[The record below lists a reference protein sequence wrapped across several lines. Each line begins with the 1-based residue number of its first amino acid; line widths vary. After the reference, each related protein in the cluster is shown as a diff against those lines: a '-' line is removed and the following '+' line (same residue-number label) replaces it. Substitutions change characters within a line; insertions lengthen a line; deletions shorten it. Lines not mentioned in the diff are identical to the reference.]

1 LSGTMLTYVII
12 FVKLSLILGITLT
25 LAAYMV
31 LAERKLLARMQN
43 RFGPNRVGPYGL
55 LQPLADLIKLITK
68 EDIMPDEADSVV
80 YYIAPGIVAGTV
92 LLTFAVV
99 PFGGPVEVMGRTVN
113 MPVIDLNVGVLYIL
127 ALSSLGVYGV
137 ALAGWSSGSKYSLLG
152 GIRGSAQMISY
163 ELSMGLAIVPVVM
176 LTGSFSLTDIVL
188 AQKAVPFIVY
198 SPLGFLVF
206 LISVAAESKRVPF
219 DLPEAENE
227 LVAGYHTE
235 YSGMRFG
242 LFFVGEYINIIVLSA
257 LAVTFFLGGWN
268 GPGPAWLSLF
278 WFFLK
283 ASFIA
288 FFFIWMRATL
298 PRLRYDQLM
307 HFGWK
312 ALVPLSLVNVVITGA
327 LALYFGWGGPK

>member
-1 LSGTMLTYVII
+1 MTDGMVTFIIIAVKSFVIL
-12 FVKLSLILGITLT
+12 FVTLT

-31 LAERKLLARMQN
+31 LAERKLLARMQD
-43 RFGPNRVGPYGL
+43 RYGPNRVGPYGL
-55 LQPLADLIKLITK
+55 LQPLADVIKLITK
-68 EDIMPDEADSVV
+68 EDILPDQADKLI
-80 YYIAPGIVAGTV
+80 YQIAPGIVAGTV

-99 PFGGPVEVMGRTVN
+99 PFGGPVELFGRVVT
-113 MPVIDLNVGVLYIL
+113 MPVMDLNVGVLYFL

-137 ALAGWSSGSKYSLLG
+137 ALAGWSSGSKYSLFG

-163 ELSMGLAIVPVVM
+163 ELSMGLALVPVV
-176 LTGSFSLTDIVL
+176 LLSGSFSLTDIVA
-188 AQKAVPFIVY
+188 AQANVPFVVY
-198 SPLGFLVF
+198 SPLGFIVF
-206 LISVAAESKRVPF
+206 LISVAAESKRIPF

-242 LFFVGEYINIIVLSA
+242 LFFIGEYVNIIVLSA
-257 LAVTFFLGGWN
+257 LAVTFFLGGWH
-268 GPGPAWLSLF
+268 GPGPVWLSIF

-283 ASFIA
+283 AAFIA

-312 ALVPLSLVNVVITGA
+312 VLVPLSLVNVLVTGFLA
-327 LALYFGWGGPK
+327 LAFGWRT